1 MEQQFDK
8 TGVSNTEQYQ
18 PTPDRAAIRFAAM
31 NYLARRE
38 HAAGEL
44 RDKLVRRFD
53 MPVLIEQVV
62 NQLTEENLQSDD
74 RFTEAFI
81 TMRMRQGKGP
91 VRILQ
96 DLQQKGVA
104 AELREAYLDASESDW
119 KDLAREV
126 REKRFGSEL
135 PKLPKD
141 KARQIRF
148 LQYRGFTA
156 EQVHSLFS

>member
-1 MEQQFDK
+1 MEQTGK
-8 TGVSNTEQYQ
+8 TMVSDSEQ
-18 PTPDRAAIRFAAM
+18 PAPIPDRAAIRFAAM

-38 HAAGEL
+38 HAAAEL
-44 RDKLVRRFD
+44 RDKLARRFD
-53 MPVLIEQVV
+53 ASALIEQVV
-62 NQLTEENLQSDD
+62 NKLTEEKLQSDE
-74 RFTEAFI
+74 RFTEAFVA
-81 TMRMRQGKGP
+81 MRKCQGKGP

-96 DLQQKGVA
+96 ELQQKGVA
-104 AELREAYLDASESDW
+104 TELREAYLDTSDGDW

-156 EQVHSLFS
+156 EQVHSIFS